1 MKERLLGLIAGN
13 GKFPLL
19 VAENARHAGVERIVA
34 VAFHDDTSK
43 EIEDLVDEVVW
54 IRVGELGKLIKTF
67 TRAGVTQALMAGQ
80 LTPTVM
86 FKNLRFDWR
95 MVKLMA
101 RLKNRKADT
110 IFGAIA
116 DELQKEGV
124 SLLDSTIFLSDHL
137 PEPGLLTKRK
147 LTNQE
152 EEDVEFGRGIAKEIG
167 RLDIGQTVVVKNK
180 AVIAVEGIDGTD
192 ATIARGGE
200 LGKKDVIVVKVFKP
214 NQDMRFD
221 VPVVGMRTIET
232 MIEAKARVLA
242 IEAKKTL
249 LLEKEEIIYE
259 ANKAKISIVAF
270 E

>member
-1 MKERLLGLIAGN
+1 MERKLGLIAGN

-19 VAENARHAGVERIVA
+19 VAQNARNEGIEKIIA
-34 VAFHDDTSK
+34 VAFYDDTEK
-43 EIEDLVDEVVW
+43 EIEKLVDEVVW

-95 MVKLMA
+95 MIRLIT

-110 IFGAIA
+110 VFGAIA
-116 DELQKEGV
+116 DELQKEGIH
-124 SLLDSTIFLSDHL
+124 LIDSTLFLTSHL

-147 LTNQE
+147 LSKQE
-152 EEDVEFGRGIAKEIG
+152 EEDVEFGRGIAKEIA

-192 ATIARGGE
+192 ATIRRGGE
-200 LGKKDVIVVKVFKP
+200 LGKKEVVVVKVAKP

-221 VPVVGMRTIET
+221 VPVIGLRTIET
-232 MIEAKARVLA
+232 MAGANASVLA

-249 LLEKEEIIYE
+249 LLEKEEIIYQ
-259 ANKAKISIVAF
+259 ANKAKISIVVF